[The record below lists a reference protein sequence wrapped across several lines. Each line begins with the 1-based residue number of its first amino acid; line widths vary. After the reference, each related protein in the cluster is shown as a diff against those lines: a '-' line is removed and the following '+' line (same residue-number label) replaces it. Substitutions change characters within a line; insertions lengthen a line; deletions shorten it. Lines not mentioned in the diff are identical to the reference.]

1 MGVGVGV
8 WVWVWVWVFVRVCVG
23 VCVVHVFVRDWDGR
37 IQVGLFQSFSILSDY
52 TVSEI
57 NV

>member
-1 MGVGVGV
+1 MV

-23 VCVVHVFVRDWDGR
+23 VCVVHVFVRDWDGC